1 MPVSIHSLT
10 DRVMFR
16 VTVGFR
22 VRVRLK
28 VGRIR
33 VRERVRGVVRD
44 RVRGLQWDLIPI
56 SNSKLMVSA
65 ESVRLGLRLIEMCG
79 LVKTRAI
86 IFLFG

>member
-1 MPVSIHSLT
+1 M
-10 DRVMFR
+10 
-16 VTVGFR
+16 
-22 VRVRLK
+22 RVRLK